1 MPSNYLRRN
10 DDGMIDG
17 AHGKVAIGIT
27 TDPELFMNAPI
38 MKDPFK
44 GDGVKHAIC
53 RTSQGVMEVKDGQI
67 SDHGANGGII
77 TNGLLIDVW
86 IESGKLKICKDS
98 AWKIHLE
105 QMCEINL
112 LYDESGEMLEYFFA
126 MAFTA
131 TQKKIVRFEISGDF
145 V

>member
-1 MPSNYLRRN
+1 
-10 DDGMIDG
+10 MIDG

-27 TDPELFMNAPI
+27 TNPELFMNAPI
-38 MKDPFK
+38 MQHPFK

-53 RTSQGVMEVKDGQI
+53 RTSEGVMENKNGIITD
-67 SDHGANGGII
+67 SGANGGII

-105 QMCEINL
+105 QMAECDL
-112 LYDESGEMLEYFFA
+112 LYSEDDDNNDRNNNMLDYYFA

-131 TQKKIVRFEISGDF
+131 TQKKIVKFEISGDF

>member
-1 MPSNYLRRN
+1 
-10 DDGMIDG
+10 MIDG

-27 TDPELFMNAPI
+27 TNPELFMNAPI
-38 MKDPFK
+38 MQHPFK
-44 GDGVKHAIC
+44 GKGVKHAIC
-53 RTSQGVMEVKDGQI
+53 RTSEGVMEVKDGEI
-67 SDHGANGGII
+67 YERGADGGII

-86 IESGKLKICKDS
+86 IEGGQLKICKDS

-105 QMCEINL
+105 QMCECDL
-112 LYDESGEMLEYFFA
+112 LYSKDEDGVMLDYYFA

-131 TQKKIVRFEISGDF
+131 TQKKIVKFEISGDF